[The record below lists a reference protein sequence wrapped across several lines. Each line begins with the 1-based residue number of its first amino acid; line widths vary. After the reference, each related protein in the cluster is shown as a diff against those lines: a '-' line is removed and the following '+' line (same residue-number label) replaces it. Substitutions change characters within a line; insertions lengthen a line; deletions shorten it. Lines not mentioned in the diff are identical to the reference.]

1 MIKINT
7 KTIENELVNLNDY
20 LESYYNL
27 ANSIYFEFQS
37 IFSNWQNSKGEY
49 LKEMVLENKTNDKK
63 LKEGIERFISAI
75 RISMESYQEIG
86 SDVSFSL
93 DAKDFISDKYTFA
106 IDAYNGIIDIYNSI
120 PNLALYPFQG
130 DILSEKETLQAQRD
144 KLVELKGKTDS
155 TYDKMLKIE
164 DEFKGRLDGF
174 DLITISQ
181 ESIVEGNN
189 VKEAD
194 QYYFKNDEIEPR
206 VKLISLLVVNNGKNL
221 QNIKIAIDTIV
232 SNYDSSYTKKMNEMK
247 TSIISSLTNSL
258 QNLKTFN
265 DYTYN
270 ECNEA
275 EALISRNIKNLE
287 GLVNE

>member
-7 KTIENELVNLNDY
+7 KTIENELVNLKDY

-37 IFSNWQNSKGEY
+37 IFGNWQNSKGEY
-49 LKEMVLENKTNDKK
+49 LKQLVLDNKNNDKK
-63 LKEGIERFISAI
+63 LKDGIDRFLAAI

-86 SDVSFSL
+86 KDVSFSE
-93 DAKDFISDKYTFA
+93 DSKDLIIGKY
-106 IDAYNGIIDIYNSI
+106 DYVLEAYNHIIDIYNSI
-120 PNLALYPFQG
+120 PNLSLYPFQG
-130 DILSEKETLQAQRD
+130 DIFKEKDTLLEQRD
-144 KLVELKGKTDS
+144 KFVELKGKTD
-155 TYDKMLKIE
+155 TNIDKILKIE
-164 DEFKGRLDGF
+164 NEFKGRLDGF

-181 ESIVEGNN
+181 ESIVEGSYI
-189 VKEAD
+189 KEAD

-221 QNIKIAIDTIV
+221 QNIKIALDTII
-232 SNYDSSYTKKMNEMK
+232 SNYDSTYFKKMNEMK

-258 QNLKTFN
+258 QNIKTFN
-265 DYTYN
+265 DYVYN

-275 EALISRNIKNLE
+275 DALVNRNIRNLE
-287 GLVNE
+287 VLVNE

>member
-86 SDVSFSL
+86 MDVSFSQ
-93 DAKDFISDKYTFA
+93 DAKEFVSDKYTFA
-106 IDAYNGIIDIYNSI
+106 IDAYNSIIDIYNSI

-144 KLVELKGKTDS
+144 KLVELKGKTVS

>member
-86 SDVSFSL
+86 MDVSFSQ
-93 DAKDFISDKYTFA
+93 DAKEFVSDKYTFA
-106 IDAYNGIIDIYNSI
+106 IDDYNSIIDIYNSI

>member
-86 SDVSFSL
+86 MDVSFSQ
-93 DAKDFISDKYTFA
+93 DAKEFVSDKYTFA

>member
-1 MIKINT
+1 
-7 KTIENELVNLNDY
+7 
-20 LESYYNL
+20 
-27 ANSIYFEFQS
+27 
-37 IFSNWQNSKGEY
+37 
-49 LKEMVLENKTNDKK
+49 MVLENKTNDKK

-86 SDVSFSL
+86 MDVSFSQ
-93 DAKDFISDKYTFA
+93 DAKEFVSDKYTFA
-106 IDAYNGIIDIYNSI
+106 IDAYNSIIDIYNSI
-120 PNLALYPFQG
+120 PNLALYPFHG

-287 GLVNE
+287 RLVNE